1 MEEKS
6 QTQKTSNTQPKVNFV
21 RSNTSQNPQNKNG
34 FVARK
39 FTPRFGEKSS
49 FNSEA
54 QGSFTKGKEGFS
66 SAGGSERRRFNPG
79 ERGDS
84 KFNPKR
90 NFGNRRNQKNNKRN
104 KNSDENDSFQT
115 KVILVRRVT
124 RVVKGGKRMRF
135 SALVVVGDSNGK
147 VGFGLKKG
155 ADYQDSVAKATRQ
168 AKNKLINISLNEQE
182 SLGFPSITKHKSCM
196 IYLKPANT
204 GTGLIAGSFVRPIL
218 ELAGIKNI
226 YSKIVRSRNKIAG
239 TQAVIHA
246 LEKYSKAKTT

>member
-6 QTQKTSNTQPKVNFV
+6 QTQKISAPQPKTNFV
-21 RSNTSQNPQNKNG
+21 RSNATQNSQNKNG
-34 FVARK
+34 FIGRK
-39 FTPRFGEKSS
+39 FTPRFGEKAS
-49 FNSEA
+49 FNSGT
-54 QGSFTKGKEGFS
+54 QGSFTKGREGFS
-66 SAGGSERRRFNPG
+66 SGSSERRRFNPG
-79 ERGDS
+79 EGDN
-84 KFNPKR
+84 KFAPKR
-90 NFGNRRNQKNNKRN
+90 NFGNRRNQKNSKRN
-104 KNSDENDSFQT
+104 KNSDENDNFQT

-135 SALVVVGDSNGK
+135 SALVVVGDGNGK

-168 AKNKLINISLNEQE
+168 AKNKLIDISLNEQE

-196 IYLKPANT
+196 IYLKPAHA

-246 LEKYSKAKTT
+246 LEKYAKAKQLN